1 MADYRPETKVYLCE
15 QVPLDDTYTDT
26 LDFADKAAQ
35 ATYFTSKATHK
46 FTNLSYQRVNNS
58 IANPRAAL
66 TCRVPDLADNLYNC
80 NYMMFSK

>member
-35 ATYFTSKATHK
+35 STYFASKATHK
-46 FTNLSYQRVNNS
+46 YTNLSYQRVNCKPARCINMPCS
-58 IANPRAAL
+58 R
-66 TCRVPDLADNLYNC
+66 
-80 NYMMFSK
+80 FS